1 MIVAMRV
8 VRGQSRPHQFVFFI
22 TYLAQL
28 YGPLNM
34 LGYLY
39 RTINQ
44 SLVDTER
51 LLKLLSEPK
60 EINDKPNAP
69 DLIIENGEIEF
80 GEAPSPHYFTVG
92 RGIDVGHRQC
102 QLLV

>member
-8 VRGQSRPHQFVFFI
+8 VRGQSQAHEFVFFI
-22 TYLAQL
+22 AYLAQL
-28 YGPLNM
+28 YAPLNM

-69 DLIIENGEIEF
+69 DLVIETGSIEF
-80 GEAPSPHYFTVG
+80 GE
-92 RGIDVGHRQC
+92 R
-102 QLLV
+102 LVLDPETWLECTDLKAQKM

>member
-8 VRGQSRPHQFVFFI
+8 VRGQSQPHQFVFFI

-51 LLKLLSEPK
+51 LLKLLSEPT
-60 EINDKPNAP
+60 EINDRPNAP
-69 DLIIENGEIEF
+69 DLIVENGEIEF
-80 GEAPSPHYFTVG
+80 GKSQLQPLKGVMGYLPG
-92 RGIDVGHRQC
+92 RRRQR

>member
-1 MIVAMRV
+1 MRV
-8 VRGQSRPHQFVFFI
+8 VQGQSKPFEFVFFI

-60 EINDKPNAP
+60 EINDRPNAP
-69 DLIIENGEIEF
+69 DLVIEAGSIEF
-80 GEAPSPHYFTVG
+80 GERLIPDPE
-92 RGIDVGHRQC
+92 I
-102 QLLV
+102 